1 MVKST
6 GLSIVD
12 QIKSFNQSKES
23 YKEKYKK
30 VEFEKLDEVYVEY
43 GQLCIMA
50 QHLQS
55 NEFEVDSVNRFYEA
69 CKDFLE
75 NEVMQLKYRK
85 SVDEE
90 AMKLIKDTGFLD
102 ICELLRKNG
111 AELTGI
117 EEDNGSEEE
126 DSRSSDDSVD
136 KSSMGICGGSS
147 KQSHEYLSSF
157 TSEQTP
163 LETLMEHIKDELGIE
178 FQLEGAS
185 AQSQY
190 SMSSVSSIATTIKT
204 NPEQRRAALSEL
216 VEEYVD
222 SFAQRKESAAADVSN
237 TIEERNKTMGEI
249 ALALIAQKMG
259 KSDQQLERI
268 REKIKENRQKD
279 HLQTELVIHNSVAHT
294 DYQAKLSKEDSDKVL
309 KEFSEGMVRLNNEF
323 KKFGL
328 SEVTL
333 SKAQLEDLRD
343 MYEKKIK

>member
-1 MVKST
+1 M
-6 GLSIVD
+6 SIVD

-204 NPEQRRAALSEL
+204 NPEQRRAGIK
-216 VEEYVD
+216 
-222 SFAQRKESAAADVSN
+222 RVS
-237 TIEERNKTMGEI
+237 
-249 ALALIAQKMG
+249 
-259 KSDQQLERI
+259 
-268 REKIKENRQKD
+268 
-279 HLQTELVIHNSVAHT
+279 
-294 DYQAKLSKEDSDKVL
+294 L
-309 KEFSEGMVRLNNEF
+309 KNM
-323 KKFGL
+323 
-328 SEVTL
+328 
-333 SKAQLEDLRD
+333 
-343 MYEKKIK
+343 